1 MSVGFKNGTDGS
13 IDIAV
18 DAIKAAGS
26 GHTFLSV
33 TKQGLSA
40 IVETDGNPSTHVIL
54 RGSSKG
60 PNYKEEYVLGAGE
73 KLKKAGLG
81 ARIMVRRMYYA
92 GRPRDQRCP
101 GWIPA
106 ASPATRSNTMNE
118 TNGWLTRRSTARTAI
133 RPSNIKNRSKSA
145 LISYV
150 SPFFSA
156 TTTSVVSTEPPESCL
171 T

>member
-40 IVETDGNPSTHVIL
+40 IVETSGNNSTHVIL

-60 PNYKEEYVLGAGE
+60 PNYAEEHVLGAGE
-73 KLKKAGLG
+73 RLKKAGLG
-81 ARIMVRRMYYA
+81 ARIMVSDFCFCNVW
-92 GRPRDQRCP
+92 GEEC
-101 GWIPA
+101 
-106 ASPATRSNTMNE
+106 S
-118 TNGWLTRRSTARTAI
+118 L
-133 RPSNIKNRSKSA
+133 
-145 LISYV
+145 
-150 SPFFSA
+150 
-156 TTTSVVSTEPPESCL
+156 
-171 T
+171 